1 MGELIHLDEY
11 RERKARSVPSDVQ
24 KRIAEIAIDMALLQ
38 SEKDRLQGLE
48 YGNDPA

>member
-1 MGELIHLDEY
+1 VGELIHIDEY

-24 KRIAEIAIDMALLQ
+24 RRIAEIAIDMALLQ
-38 SEKDRLQGLE
+38 SEKERLQNLD